1 VALER
6 SRVRAPSVTL
16 LINLQFAGMLP
27 LVTQRQGT
35 DSPLKL
41 GGGLESSA
49 DPQVVPEI
57 ESREGHVVV
66 VRRLV
71 ETVGSGNSQG
81 QVGEVGLRRA
91 RVVDACCTSALENR
105 EVFHDERTES
115 R

>member
-1 VALER
+1 
-6 SRVRAPSVTL
+6 
-16 LINLQFAGMLP
+16 M
-27 LVTQRQGT
+27 
-35 DSPLKL
+35 
-41 GGGLESSA
+41 
-49 DPQVVPEI
+49 
-57 ESREGHVVV
+57 VV

-105 EVFHDERTES
+105 EVFLDERTES